1 MSDTKEYQELLLA
14 AFEGER
20 FGETFFATMAEA
32 ETDPDRV
39 AKLRTLEEIE
49 ARTAAV
55 LEPLMA
61 AAGLPIGDGADSRK
75 AGQELG
81 EGAAAGGWDTFTKGL
96 NDALPDF
103 LASFVRCRELAPD
116 PQDPALVAL
125 ISHEQAISTFAQLE
139 CTGRGHLSHAPLQ
152 WYLEHAR

>member
-1 MSDTKEYQELLLA
+1 MSEYQELLLA

-20 FGETFFATMAEA
+20 FGEAFFAAMAA
-32 ETDPDRV
+32 GETDQGRL

-49 ARTAAV
+49 AHTAAA
-55 LEPLMA
+55 LEPLVKQ
-61 AAGLPIGDGADSRK
+61 AGLPIGDGVDSVK
-75 AGQELG
+75 AGHELG
-81 EGAAAGGWDTFTKGL
+81 AASAAGGWDTFTKGL

-125 ISHEQAISTFAQLE
+125 IAHEQAISTFAQLE